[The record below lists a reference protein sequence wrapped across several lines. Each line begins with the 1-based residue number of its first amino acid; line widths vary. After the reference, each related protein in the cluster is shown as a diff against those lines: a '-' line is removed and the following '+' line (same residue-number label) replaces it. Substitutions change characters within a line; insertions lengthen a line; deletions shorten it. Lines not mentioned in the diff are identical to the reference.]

1 MQTKAEDHCVCW
13 RPYDEVYR
21 HGPRAYRAGRG
32 LLALEDWRRDPAL
45 LWLHHVPTNNG
56 LQTIDYIL
64 GSDDTC
70 FWSIPD
76 VERYF
81 VGDLHCESV
90 LFPAQYPTLPLHT
103 PHGNHL
109 WRTHTAQK
117 RSPFSYLKEFHIC
130 LQTTMKRME
139 LEERQM
145 ERMIVSDRL
154 IHLDTMD
161 YYKRKKYFQSLLNI
175 LSFQDGLQLVCFENL
190 RCSRLEGVR
199 LIQQLA
205 CFNAHSLK
213 YLFLWRFFDCNENPL
228 LVNYSY
234 ITGSGA
240 YIPRPSTAHCF
251 SRSLGELLNL
261 RVLALE
267 YGHLADGTG
276 NALLSLL
283 SILKRPHFRLQVLC
297 VEEHTPGRAEP
308 ALGGGGLGVPDGAW
322 RRVASACPDLYLV
335 MLFYRMSE
343 YEHVRRFLS
352 PSLPLR
358 EAHLHNGTRLRGA
371 HLDLDSFLRH
381 VAYYYASTLVTL
393 SVQQRSNAAVP
404 LRATLE
410 RLPALARLMFVGAVH
425 EEDLRDLLV
434 LVACGVCY
442 RLEEMKILVE
452 ADTDSREHWKV
463 VLSRLK
469 EEFSD
474 IMKLFDIEFTL
485 SLHKF

>member
-13 RPYDEVYR
+13 RPYDEVDRY
-21 HGPRAYRAGRG
+21 GPRAYRASRG
-32 LLALEDWRRDPAL
+32 LLALEDWRQDPF

-70 FWSIPD
+70 FWSIPE

-81 VGDLHCESV
+81 VGRVHCEPV
-90 LFPAQYPTLPLHT
+90 LFPAQYPTLPLPT

-117 RSPFSYLKEFHIC
+117 RSHFTYLKEFHRC

-139 LEERQM
+139 LEESQM
-145 ERMIVSDRL
+145 ERLILSDRL
-154 IHLDTMD
+154 IQLDTMD

-199 LIQQLA
+199 LVQQLA

-213 YLFLWRFFDCNENPL
+213 YLFLWRFFDSNENPL

-240 YIPRPSTAHCF
+240 YIPRPRTAHCF

-261 RVLALE
+261 RLLSLE
-267 YGHLADGTG
+267 YAHLADGTG

-283 SILKRPHFRLQVLC
+283 SILKRPHFTLQSI
-297 VEEHTPGRAEP
+297 EYYHTTLLAAVRGGADSRARRARTGRWRARR
-308 ALGGGGLGVPDGAW
+308 AG
-322 RRVASACPDLYLV
+322 RRVAA
-335 MLFYRMSE
+335 R
-343 YEHVRRFLS
+343 HRRLPRPQPRPALLS
-352 PSLPLR
+352 YVGLR
-358 EAHLHNGTRLRGA
+358 AGEALLEPERAAAGGTLAQRHATAGRSSGRRQFPPTRRLLLRQHSGDIKRTATDEWRGA
-371 HLDLDSFLRH
+371 AAGDAGAAAGAGAAGVRGRGARGGPQGLAGARCLRRLLQTGRNKDSGGSGHRRQR
-381 VAYYYASTLVTL
+381 TLPSCRISSEGTVY
-393 SVQQRSNAAVP
+393 RY
-404 LRATLE
+404 
-410 RLPALARLMFVGAVH
+410 H
-425 EEDLRDLLV
+425 ETFR
-434 LVACGVCY
+434 Y
-442 RLEEMKILVE
+442 
-452 ADTDSREHWKV
+452 
-463 VLSRLK
+463 
-469 EEFSD
+469 
-474 IMKLFDIEFTL
+474 
-485 SLHKF
+485 